1 MNLVLITVCAT
12 MLVVGG
18 GLAVLRAVRGPTML
32 DRTIALDIVTS
43 CMIGGIAV
51 EAAWSRRIDTVP
63 ILAVLAL
70 VGFIGSVTIARFA
83 AVEPEGEGRVLSRE
97 EAAAL
102 EAERIAAE
110 QIDDERR
117 DPHHGRRDV
126 PGGAG
131 DESEQHGGP
140 AHGEVKR

>member
-1 MNLVLITVCAT
+1 MSTVLISVCVA

-18 GLAVLRAVRGPTML
+18 GLAVVRAVRGPTML

-43 CMIGGIAV
+43 CLIGGIAV

-63 ILAVLAL
+63 ILTVLAL

-83 AVEPEGEGRVLSRE
+83 AIEPEGEGRVLSRE

-110 QIDDERR
+110 QMDDERSA
-117 DPHHGRRDV
+117 HRRDHEHD
-126 PGGAG
+126 
-131 DESEQHGGP
+131 DEHGGH
-140 AHGEVKR
+140 AQGEVKR